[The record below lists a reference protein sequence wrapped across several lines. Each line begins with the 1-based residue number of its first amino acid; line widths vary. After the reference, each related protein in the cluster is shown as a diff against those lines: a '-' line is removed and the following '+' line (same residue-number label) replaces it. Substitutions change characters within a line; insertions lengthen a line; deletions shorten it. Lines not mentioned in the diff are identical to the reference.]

1 MEIFKCFQN
10 MVTGYML
17 PVLCSH
23 LYTRSFDF
31 ICISIKETAHMPR
44 TMINAEDTKLI
55 ASTSFFF
62 KTQNLV
68 DEKDTGQFMG
78 CCVLKQR
85 PTFVF
90 SN

>member
-1 MEIFKCFQN
+1 
-10 MVTGYML
+10 
-17 PVLCSH
+17 
-23 LYTRSFDF
+23 
-31 ICISIKETAHMPR
+31 MPKYLGI
-44 TMINAEDTKLI
+44 MKAINAEDTKLI